1 MYNIFIEGDRNLFV
15 SKSAVD
21 NFKKT
26 VKSTYNTETFNK
38 DGLAKYLKDG
48 YKFKMDVYNSDLKFT
63 IIEKDKNIK
72 TIKLQELREKIKMKT
87 RARTN
92 YHVKQSKGLVPQEIV
107 DLYTKLTKNYNVPI
121 PSPYE
126 IFEKPEE
133 HKGVIKMVLGNQMM
147 KSLPKSHP
155 YVKYFTLIAQAIGV
169 DENTQIEES
178 DMPIFPENVTAN
190 GVVDKLDFSKV
201 DNDKLKELL
210 MSKVEADEKQ
220 TEQTSKLTLEAN
232 TDTEDEE
239 KI

>member
-26 VKSTYNTETFNK
+26 VKSTYNTETFDLNSFT
-38 DGLAKYLKDG
+38 KYLKDG
-48 YKFKMDVYNSDLKFT
+48 YKFRLDVSNLDLKFT
-63 IIEKDKNIK
+63 IIENNLKVL
-72 TIKLQELREKIKMKT
+72 KLQELREKIKMKT

-92 YHVKQSKGLVPQEIV
+92 YHVKQSKGLVPQEIA
-107 DLYTKLTKNYNVPI
+107 DLYAKLTKNYNVPI
-121 PSPYE
+121 PAPNE

-190 GVVDKLDFSKV
+190 GVVNKLDFSKV

-210 MSKVEADEKQ
+210 MTKIEADEKQ
-220 TEQTSKLTLEAN
+220 TEQTSKLALEAN

-239 KI
+239 KE

>member
-26 VKSTYNTETFNK
+26 VKSTYNTETFDLNSFT
-38 DGLAKYLKDG
+38 KYLKDG

-63 IIEKDKNIK
+63 IIENNLKAL
-72 TIKLQELREKIKMKT
+72 KLQELREKIKMKT

-92 YHVKQSKGLVPQEIV
+92 YHVKQAKGLVPQEIV
-107 DLYTKLTKNYNVPI
+107 DLYTKLVKNFNVPI

-190 GVVDKLDFSKV
+190 GISETKPDFSKV

-220 TEQTSKLTLEAN
+220 TEQTSKLALETN

-239 KI
+239 KE